1 MAFWHQF
8 QLILEMFLA
17 KSSMF
22 GTFLQPFWICV
33 HKCFSGSPVFSI
45 MTAESSQR
53 WSCGTLQDGVEQMD
67 LDLREQEMMLALQ
80 A

>member
-1 MAFWHQF
+1 
-8 QLILEMFLA
+8 
-17 KSSMF
+17 
-22 GTFLQPFWICV
+22 
-33 HKCFSGSPVFSI
+33 